1 MIIPQLNP
9 EVTAIGIEFLEISH
23 SFLFFNLGIEQMF
36 AGLCSLWDFIE
47 NRGVTKEEK
56 YLNTL

>member
-23 SFLFFNLGIEQMF
+23 SFLFFNLSREQMF
-36 AGLCSLWDFIE
+36 AGLCSLWDNWSVHKGNLCYDIF
-47 NRGVTKEEK
+47 K
-56 YLNTL
+56 